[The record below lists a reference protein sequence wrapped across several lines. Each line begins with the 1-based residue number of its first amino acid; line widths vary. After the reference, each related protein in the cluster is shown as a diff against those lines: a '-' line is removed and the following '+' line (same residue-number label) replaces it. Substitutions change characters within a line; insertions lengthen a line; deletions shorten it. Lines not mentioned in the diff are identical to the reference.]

1 MFNSFR
7 TSVSRKIASWL
18 GRTPAAP
25 LTRAQK
31 KQRRKEVMRRRG
43 GRV

>member
-1 MFNSFR
+1 MLNSFR
-7 TSVSRKIASWL
+7 TSVSRKLASL
-18 GRTPAAP
+18 FGRSPAAP

-43 GRV
+43 SRV

>member
-1 MFNSFR
+1 MLNSFR
-7 TSVSRKIASWL
+7 SSISRKLVSWF
-18 GRTPAAP
+18 GRAPAAP

>member
-1 MFNSFR
+1 MFNQFR
-7 TSVSRKIASWL
+7 STVSRKLASWF
-18 GRTPAAP
+18 GRGPVAP

-31 KQRRKEVMRRRG
+31 KQRRKDLPRRRG